1 MRHAFLAATLVL
13 APLASFA
20 LPATAEAMY
29 CGQRI
34 VKNGDSRHRVRALC
48 GEPADVIER
57 VELRS
62 VAAFLRGTGGTP
74 VRIERMVEVQIDEW
88 TYDLGSQRLLR
99 VFVFENGRLVS
110 MSTRGYGFE

>member
-1 MRHAFLAATLVL
+1 MRHVALAATL
-13 APLASFA
+13 ALASVA
-20 LPATAEAMY
+20 GLLLPAPAEAMY
-29 CGQRI
+29 CGQRL

-48 GEPADVIER
+48 GEPADVIAR

-62 VAAFLRGTGGTP
+62 AAAFLRGTDGTP
-74 VRIERMVEVQIDEW
+74 VRVERLVEVRIDEW
-88 TYDLGSQRLLR
+88 TYDLGPQRLLR

>member
-1 MRHAFLAATLVL
+1 MRHVALAATLAL
-13 APLASFA
+13 APVAGL
-20 LPATAEAMY
+20 LRPAPAEAMY
-29 CGQRI
+29 CGQRL

-62 VAAFLRGTGGTP
+62 VAAFLRGTDGTP
-74 VRIERMVEVQIDEW
+74 VRIERLVEVRIDEW

-110 MSTRGYGFE
+110 MSTRGYGLE